1 MAAMAPKTGPPRKTF
16 VQHVA
21 DAPGQ
26 RWWVQGVVVAA
37 AAAGSA
43 AGRLCLLD
51 DGSGVIEVLMQDGD
65 GAPYAPVG
73 TFPTLCVCQ
82 RTSLSPASH
91 LLVNVHL
98 I

>member
-1 MAAMAPKTGPPRKTF
+1 MAALAKGARPPAMAPATVPPRKTF

-21 DAPGQ
+21 AAPDAPAQ

-37 AAAGSA
+37 AASSA

-65 GAPYAPVG
+65 GAPCAPVG
-73 TFPTLCVCQ
+73 TSPTLC
-82 RTSLSPASH
+82 S
-91 LLVNVHL
+91 
-98 I
+98 